1 MTIVAGLFAVVFG
14 RLFGQR
20 WGAVAAVLGI
30 ALYTVLVG
38 ATASVVRAAIMA
50 GLSLFAAQVG
60 RRQEGLNT
68 LCWPTMA
75 LLSSTRLSGS
85 PNFARR

>member
-14 RLFGQR
+14 RLFGRR

-30 ALYTVLVG
+30 GLYTLLVG

-60 RRQEGLNT
+60 RRQDGLNT
-68 LCWPTMA
+68 LA
-75 LLSSTRLSGS
+75 LTGL
-85 PNFARR
+85 